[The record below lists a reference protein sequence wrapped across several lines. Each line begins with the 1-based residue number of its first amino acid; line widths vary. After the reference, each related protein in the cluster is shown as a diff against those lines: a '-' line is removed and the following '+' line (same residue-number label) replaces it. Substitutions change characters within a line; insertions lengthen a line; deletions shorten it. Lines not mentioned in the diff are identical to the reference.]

1 VKYTFRALF
10 AVGLLAGFYVFG
22 LAIVVALGY
31 VAYLLTVAGAR
42 SFAGQVWILVAVVAI
57 AIGRG
62 IFSIQK
68 RTHTDP
74 VGLLVGEAE
83 QPELWR
89 EVRDL
94 AESAGTS
101 HRPSPPDGWECSR
114 RSRRMAGIFG
124 REDVLGIADSGLL
137 VCRTRYLDRL
147 VAAFALYSFRD
158 SGPAYVKRFIDC
170 RPADLVAESRAR
182 HVPWSAIASIAAS
195 NGRISRTMLITEN
208 DDSTWT
214 LKWSATAHIEGE
226 VWAALSHYLEDRFT
240 VAS

>member
-1 VKYTFRALF
+1 MLAPVKEN
-10 AVGLLAGFYVFG
+10 G
-22 LAIVVALGY
+22 
-31 VAYLLTVAGAR
+31 
-42 SFAGQVWILVAVVAI
+42 
-57 AIGRG
+57 
-62 IFSIQK
+62 
-68 RTHTDP
+68 
-74 VGLLVGEAE
+74 
-83 QPELWR
+83 
-89 EVRDL
+89 
-94 AESAGTS
+94 
-101 HRPSPPDGWECSR
+101 
-114 RSRRMAGIFG
+114 GIFG